1 MREEWLN
8 RIALTWGNRTRQRQ
22 LRRLLD
28 QYPTAVDAAAHHPE
42 WLSRE
47 AMVFAEREL
56 AFVEKHGIQL
66 YYYKDANYPYR
77 LAQCVDAPL
86 LMYAKGNVNVDTKH
100 VVSVVGTRIPSERG
114 KDWCR
119 RLVLDL
125 AAKVPDL
132 TIISGLAYGIDVVAH
147 KAALEAGVPT
157 VIIPAHGLDRIY
169 PSVHRQVAVQ
179 ALDKGGILTEY
190 ACGTEPERF
199 NFVARNRIVAG
210 LADALVVVESK
221 KKGGSLITAEMAID
235 YGRDVFAMPGR
246 LDDVCS
252 AGCNDLIKR
261 NKAQLIETA
270 DDLIAAMQW
279 EEVKR
284 EVVQTTM
291 VEMLANLSPTQER
304 LVALLR
310 EAEGGL
316 HINQIVMETELSYG
330 TVSAELVML
339 ELEDIVKSMP
349 GGMWRIKND
358 VFVCIIEKKVVPL
371 QRIVYVT

>member
-22 LRRLLD
+22 LRKLLD
-28 QYPTAVDAAAHHPE
+28 EYPTATEAAARHPE

-56 AFVEKHGIQL
+56 AFVEKHGIGL

-100 VVSVVGTRIPSERG
+100 VLSIVGTRMPSERG

-132 TIISGLAYGIDVVAH
+132 TIVSGLAYGIDVVAH
-147 KAALEAGVPT
+147 KAALEAGIPT

-190 ACGTEPERF
+190 ACDTEPERF

-210 LADALVVVESK
+210 LADAVVVVESK
-221 KKGGSLITAEMAID
+221 KKGGSLITADMAID
-235 YGRDVFAMPGR
+235 YGRDVFALPGR
-246 LDDVCS
+246 SDDECS

-261 NKAQLIETA
+261 NRAQLIENA

-279 EEVKR
+279 EEVKSK
-284 EVVQTTM
+284 VVQTTM
-291 VEMLANLSPTQER
+291 LEMLANLSPTQER

-310 EAEGGL
+310 EVEDGL
-316 HINQIVMETELSYG
+316 HINQIVMETQMSYG
-330 TVSAELVML
+330 AVSADLVML

-349 GGMWRIKND
+349 GGMWRIK
-358 VFVCIIEKKVVPL
+358 K
-371 QRIVYVT
+371 

>member
-22 LRRLLD
+22 LRKLLD
-28 QYPTAVDAAAHHPE
+28 EYPTAVEAAARHPE

-47 AMVFAEREL
+47 ALAFAEKEL
-56 AFVEKHGIQL
+56 AFVEKHGIGL

-100 VVSVVGTRIPSERG
+100 VLSIVGTRMPSERG

-132 TIISGLAYGIDVVAH
+132 TIVSGLAYGIDVVAH
-147 KAALEAGVPT
+147 KAALEAGIPT

-221 KKGGSLITAEMAID
+221 KKGGSLITADMAID
-235 YGRDVFAMPGR
+235 YGRDVFALPGR
-246 LDDVCS
+246 SDDECS

-261 NKAQLIETA
+261 NRAQLIENA
-270 DDLIAAMQW
+270 DDLIAVMQW
-279 EEVKR
+279 EEVKSK
-284 EVVQTTM
+284 VVQTTM
-291 VEMLANLSPTQER
+291 LEMLANLSPTQER

-310 EAEGGL
+310 EVEYGL
-316 HINQIVMETELSYG
+316 HINQIVMETQMSYG
-330 TVSAELVML
+330 AVSAELVML

-349 GGMWRIKND
+349 GGMWRIK
-358 VFVCIIEKKVVPL
+358 K
-371 QRIVYVT
+371 

>member
-28 QYPTAVDAAAHHPE
+28 EYPTATEAATRHPD
-42 WLSRE
+42 WISRE
-47 AMVFAEREL
+47 AMVFATKEL
-56 AFVEKHGIQL
+56 AFIEKHDIGL

-86 LMYAKGNVNVDTKH
+86 LMYAKGNVHVDTKH
-100 VVSVVGTRIPSERG
+100 VVSIVGTRMPSERG

-132 TIISGLAYGIDVVAH
+132 TIVSGLAYGIDVVAH
-147 KAALEAGVPT
+147 KAALEAGIPT

-169 PSVHRQVAVQ
+169 PAVHRQVAVQ
-179 ALDKGGILTEY
+179 TLEKGGILTEY

-210 LADALVVVESK
+210 LADAVVVVESK
-221 KKGGSLITAEMAID
+221 KKGGSLITADMAID

-261 NKAQLIETA
+261 NRAQLIENA

-279 EEVKR
+279 ETTKR

-291 VEMLANLSPTQER
+291 VEMLANLNPTQER

-310 EAEGGL
+310 DAEDGL
-316 HINQIVMETELSYG
+316 HINQLVMETQLAYSS
-330 TVSAELVML
+330 VSSELVML

-349 GGMWRIKND
+349 GGMWRLL
-358 VFVCIIEKKVVPL
+358 EA
-371 QRIVYVT
+371 

>member
-22 LRRLLD
+22 LRKLLD
-28 QYPTAVDAAAHHPE
+28 EYPTAVEAAARHPE

-47 AMVFAEREL
+47 ALAFAEKEL
-56 AFVEKHGIQL
+56 AFVEKHGIGL

-100 VVSVVGTRIPSERG
+100 VLSIVGTRMPSERG

-132 TIISGLAYGIDVVAH
+132 TIVSGLAYGIDVVAH
-147 KAALEAGVPT
+147 KAALEAGIPT

-179 ALDKGGILTEY
+179 SLDKGGILTEY

-210 LADALVVVESK
+210 LADAVVVVESK
-221 KKGGSLITAEMAID
+221 KKGGSLITADMAID
-235 YGRDVFAMPGR
+235 YGRDVFALPGR
-246 LDDVCS
+246 SDDECS

-261 NKAQLIETA
+261 NRAQLIENA

-310 EAEGGL
+310 EVEDGL
-316 HINQIVMETELSYG
+316 HINQIVMETQMSYG
-330 TVSAELVML
+330 AVSADLVML

-349 GGMWRIKND
+349 GGMWRIK
-358 VFVCIIEKKVVPL
+358 K
-371 QRIVYVT
+371 

>member
-22 LRRLLD
+22 LRKLLD
-28 QYPTAVDAAAHHPE
+28 EYPTAVEAAARHPE
-42 WLSRE
+42 WLSQE
-47 AMVFAEREL
+47 ALAFAEKEL
-56 AFVEKHGIQL
+56 AFVEKHGIGL

-100 VVSVVGTRIPSERG
+100 VLSIVGTRMPSERG

-132 TIISGLAYGIDVVAH
+132 TIVSGLAYGIDVVAH
-147 KAALEAGVPT
+147 KAALEAGIPT

-179 ALDKGGILTEY
+179 SLDNGGILTEY

-210 LADALVVVESK
+210 LADAVVVVESK
-221 KKGGSLITAEMAID
+221 KKGGSLITADMAID
-235 YGRDVFAMPGR
+235 YGRDVFALPGR
-246 LDDVCS
+246 SDDECS

-261 NKAQLIETA
+261 NRAQLIENA

-279 EEVKR
+279 EDVKR
-284 EVVQTTM
+284 EAVQTTM
-291 VEMLANLSPTQER
+291 VEMLADLSPTQEQ

-310 EAEGGL
+310 EAEEGL
-316 HINQIVMETELSYG
+316 HINQIVMETQMSYG
-330 TVSAELVML
+330 AVSADLVML

-349 GGMWRIKND
+349 GGMWRIK
-358 VFVCIIEKKVVPL
+358 K
-371 QRIVYVT
+371 

>member
-22 LRRLLD
+22 LRKLLD
-28 QYPTAVDAAAHHPE
+28 EYPTAVEAAARHPE

-47 AMVFAEREL
+47 ALAFAEKEL
-56 AFVEKHGIQL
+56 AFVEKHGIGL

-100 VVSVVGTRIPSERG
+100 VLSIVGTRMPSERG

-132 TIISGLAYGIDVVAH
+132 TIVSGLAYGIDVVAH
-147 KAALEAGVPT
+147 KAALEAGIPT

-179 ALDKGGILTEY
+179 SLDKGGILTEY

-210 LADALVVVESK
+210 LADAVVVVESK
-221 KKGGSLITAEMAID
+221 KKGGSLITADMAID
-235 YGRDVFAMPGR
+235 YGRDVFALPGR
-246 LDDVCS
+246 SDDECS

-261 NKAQLIETA
+261 NRAQLIENA

-279 EEVKR
+279 EDVKR
-284 EVVQTTM
+284 EAVQTTM
-291 VEMLANLSPTQER
+291 VEMLADLSPTQEQ

-310 EAEGGL
+310 DAEEGL
-316 HINQIVMETELSYG
+316 HINQIVMETQMPYG
-330 TVSAELVML
+330 AVSADLVMM

-349 GGMWRIKND
+349 GGMWRIK
-358 VFVCIIEKKVVPL
+358 K
-371 QRIVYVT
+371 

>member
-1 MREEWLN
+1 
-8 RIALTWGNRTRQRQ
+8 
-22 LRRLLD
+22 
-28 QYPTAVDAAAHHPE
+28 
-42 WLSRE
+42 
-47 AMVFAEREL
+47 
-56 AFVEKHGIQL
+56 
-66 YYYKDANYPYR
+66 
-77 LAQCVDAPL
+77 
-86 LMYAKGNVNVDTKH
+86 
-100 VVSVVGTRIPSERG
+100 
-114 KDWCR
+114 
-119 RLVLDL
+119 LVLDL

-132 TIISGLAYGIDVVAH
+132 TIVSGLAYGIDVVAH

-169 PSVHRQVAVQ
+169 PAVHRQVAVQ

-261 NKAQLIETA
+261 NKAQLIEAA

-310 EAEGGL
+310 EAEDGL
-316 HINQIVMETELSYG
+316 HINQIVMETQLSYG

-349 GGMWRIKND
+349 GGMWRIK
-358 VFVCIIEKKVVPL
+358 K
-371 QRIVYVT
+371 

>member
-22 LRRLLD
+22 LRKLLD
-28 QYPTAVDAAAHHPE
+28 EYPTAVEAAARHSE

-47 AMVFAEREL
+47 ALAFAEKEL
-56 AFVEKHGIQL
+56 AFVEKHGIGL

-100 VVSVVGTRIPSERG
+100 VLSIVGTRMPSERG

-132 TIISGLAYGIDVVAH
+132 TIVSGLAYGIDVVAH
-147 KAALEAGVPT
+147 KAALEAGIPT

-179 ALDKGGILTEY
+179 SLDKGGILTEY

-210 LADALVVVESK
+210 LADAVVVVESK
-221 KKGGSLITAEMAID
+221 KKGGSLITADMAID
-235 YGRDVFAMPGR
+235 YGRDVFALPGR
-246 LDDVCS
+246 SDDECS

-261 NKAQLIETA
+261 NRAQLIENA

-279 EEVKR
+279 EEVKSK
-284 EVVQTTM
+284 VVQTAM
-291 VEMLANLSPTQER
+291 LEMLANLSPTQER

-310 EAEGGL
+310 EVEDGL
-316 HINQIVMETELSYG
+316 HINQIVMETQMSYG
-330 TVSAELVML
+330 AVSADLVML

-349 GGMWRIKND
+349 GGMWRIK
-358 VFVCIIEKKVVPL
+358 K
-371 QRIVYVT
+371 

>member
-22 LRRLLD
+22 LRKLLD
-28 QYPTAVDAAAHHPE
+28 KYPTAVEAAARHSE

-47 AMVFAEREL
+47 SLAFAEKEL
-56 AFVEKHGIQL
+56 AFVEKHGIGL

-86 LMYAKGNVNVDTKH
+86 LMYAKGNVNVDTKR
-100 VVSVVGTRIPSERG
+100 VLSIVGTRMPSERG

-132 TIISGLAYGIDVVAH
+132 TIVSGLAYGIDVVAH
-147 KAALEAGVPT
+147 KAALEAGIPT

-210 LADALVVVESK
+210 LADAVVVVESK
-221 KKGGSLITAEMAID
+221 KKGGSLITADMAID
-235 YGRDVFAMPGR
+235 YGRDVFALPGR
-246 LDDVCS
+246 SDDECS

-261 NKAQLIETA
+261 NRAQLIENA

-279 EEVKR
+279 EDVKR
-284 EVVQTTM
+284 EAVQTTM
-291 VEMLANLSPTQER
+291 VEMLADVSPTQEQ

-310 EAEGGL
+310 EAEEGL
-316 HINQIVMETELSYG
+316 HINQIVMETQMSYG
-330 TVSAELVML
+330 AVSADLVML

-349 GGMWRIKND
+349 GGMWRIK
-358 VFVCIIEKKVVPL
+358 K
-371 QRIVYVT
+371 

>member
-22 LRRLLD
+22 LRKLLD
-28 QYPTAVDAAAHHPE
+28 EYPTAVEAAARHPE

-47 AMVFAEREL
+47 ALAFAEKEL
-56 AFVEKHGIQL
+56 AFVEKHGIGL

-100 VVSVVGTRIPSERG
+100 VLSIVGTRMPSERG

-132 TIISGLAYGIDVVAH
+132 TIVSGLAYGIDVVAH
-147 KAALEAGVPT
+147 KAALEAGIPT

-179 ALDKGGILTEY
+179 SLDKGGILTEY

-210 LADALVVVESK
+210 LADAVVVVESK
-221 KKGGSLITAEMAID
+221 KKGGSLITADMAID
-235 YGRDVFAMPGR
+235 YGRDVFALPGR
-246 LDDVCS
+246 SDDECS

-261 NKAQLIETA
+261 NRAQLIENA
-270 DDLIAAMQW
+270 DDLIAVMQW
-279 EEVKR
+279 EEVKSK
-284 EVVQTTM
+284 VVQTTM
-291 VEMLANLSPTQER
+291 LEMLANLSPTQER

-310 EAEGGL
+310 EVEYGL
-316 HINQIVMETELSYG
+316 HINQIVMETQMSYG
-330 TVSAELVML
+330 AVSAELVML

-349 GGMWRIKND
+349 GGMWRIK
-358 VFVCIIEKKVVPL
+358 K
-371 QRIVYVT
+371 

>member
-22 LRRLLD
+22 LRKLLD
-28 QYPTAVDAAAHHPE
+28 EYPTAVEAAARHPE

-47 AMVFAEREL
+47 ALAFAEKEL
-56 AFVEKHGIQL
+56 AFVEKHGIGL

-100 VVSVVGTRIPSERG
+100 VLSIVGTRMPSERG

-132 TIISGLAYGIDVVAH
+132 TIVSGLAYGIDVVAH
-147 KAALEAGVPT
+147 KAALEAGIPT

-221 KKGGSLITAEMAID
+221 KKGGSLITADMAID
-235 YGRDVFAMPGR
+235 YGRDVFALPGR
-246 LDDVCS
+246 SDDECS

-261 NKAQLIETA
+261 NRAQLIENA

-279 EEVKR
+279 EEVKSK
-284 EVVQTTM
+284 VLQTTM
-291 VEMLANLSPTQER
+291 LEMLANLSPTQER

-310 EAEGGL
+310 EAEEGL
-316 HINQIVMETELSYG
+316 HINQIVMETQMSYG
-330 TVSAELVML
+330 AVSADLVML

-349 GGMWRIKND
+349 GGMWRIK
-358 VFVCIIEKKVVPL
+358 K
-371 QRIVYVT
+371 

>member
-22 LRRLLD
+22 LRKLLD
-28 QYPTAVDAAAHHPE
+28 EYPTAVEAAARHSE

-47 AMVFAEREL
+47 SLAFAEKEL
-56 AFVEKHGIQL
+56 AFVEKHGIGL

-100 VVSVVGTRIPSERG
+100 VLSIVGTRMPSERG

-132 TIISGLAYGIDVVAH
+132 TIVSGLAYGIDVVAH
-147 KAALEAGVPT
+147 KAALEAGIPT

-179 ALDKGGILTEY
+179 SLDKGGILTEY

-199 NFVARNRIVAG
+199 NFVARNRIIAG
-210 LADALVVVESK
+210 LADAVVVVESK
-221 KKGGSLITAEMAID
+221 KKGGSLITADMAID
-235 YGRDVFAMPGR
+235 YGRDVFALPGR
-246 LDDVCS
+246 SDDECS

-261 NKAQLIETA
+261 NRAQLIENA

-279 EEVKR
+279 EDVKR
-284 EVVQTTM
+284 EAVQTTM
-291 VEMLANLSPTQER
+291 VEMLADLSPTQEQ

-310 EAEGGL
+310 EAEEGL
-316 HINQIVMETELSYG
+316 HINQIVMETQMSYG
-330 TVSAELVML
+330 AVSADLVML

-349 GGMWRIKND
+349 GGMWRIK
-358 VFVCIIEKKVVPL
+358 K
-371 QRIVYVT
+371 